1 MHGRFSGGGVTCDTL
16 IALEV
21 QLGMEKVRMLSSEIE
36 ILVG

>member
-1 MHGRFSGGGVTCDTL
+1 MHGLFSGRSVTCDTL

-21 QLGMEKVRMLSSEIE
+21 QLRMEKVRMLSSEIE